1 MTRRFPLALMRSAAL
16 LALAMPA
23 AAIIAPGTAMAEVS
37 FGLSIRI
44 GYPPPPMPVYEQP
57 PLPGPDYIWVPGHW
71 EWSDWIDDY
80 FWVDGYWDQPPEPGL
95 LWTPAWWGWDHGAY
109 VYHGGYWG
117 REVGWYGGIDFG
129 FGYHGHGWEGG
140 YWNGRH
146 LAYNRAAVNVTNVT
160 NINVT
165 NVYYRPVRTEHNDR
179 GPRVSYAGGQGGVRA
194 EPTPAELRAS
204 QAPHIPPT
212 PVQQQ
217 RIQQAA
223 ATPTNH
229 AARLAPAWHPPA
241 VHRVADDGTPI
252 PRTVALTRGG
262 ATAGA
267 PPAYQRPAA
276 TPGQPAPGTPQ
287 GNFGARN
294 PGALPAATPGTMPG
308 NRPAMA
314 PGGYPQAGQ
323 PTAPQGQYG
332 APPRSYPQVQN
343 GQGQYPG
350 QGTPPPRPGYG
361 GAPVGQPGQG
371 QYGRGPNGQYPG
383 SPGGYQPPRPTP
395 PPPPQG
401 YTPPRPQPMGQPGY
415 GQAPHP
421 APQVMPQAVPH
432 MAPPAPPP
440 PRAAPPPPRPAP
452 PPQQHP
458 REHDHS

>member
-1 MTRRFPLALMRSAAL
+1 MIRRLPLALLRSAAL
-16 LALAMPA
+16 LALTVPA
-23 AAIIAPGTAMAEVS
+23 AAIVAPEAAMADVS

-80 FWVDGYWDQPPEPGL
+80 FWVDGYWDQPPEQGL

-109 VYHGGYWG
+109 LYHGGYWG

-140 YWNGRH
+140 YWNGGH

-165 NVYYRPVRTEHNDR
+165 NVYYRPVTVVNNN

-212 PVQQQ
+212 QQQQQ
-217 RIQQAA
+217 RVQQAA
-223 ATPTNH
+223 ASPTSR
-229 AARLAPAWHPPA
+229 ATQLAPAWHPPA
-241 VHRVADDGTPI
+241 VHRVGEDGAPI
-252 PRTVALTRGG
+252 PRAVALTRGG

-267 PPAYQRPAA
+267 PPAFQHPAA
-276 TPGQPAPGTPQ
+276 TPGQPT
-287 GNFGARN
+287 
-294 PGALPAATPGTMPG
+294 
-308 NRPAMA
+308 
-314 PGGYPQAGQ
+314 GQ
-323 PTAPQGQYG
+323 
-332 APPRSYPQVQN
+332 
-343 GQGQYPG
+343 
-350 QGTPPPRPGYG
+350 PPRPGYG
-361 GAPVGQPGQG
+361 QPMGQGGQPGG
-371 QYGRGPNGQYPG
+371 
-383 SPGGYQPPRPTP
+383 QPPRPGYGQPMGQGGQPGGQPPRPGYGQPMGQGGQPGGQPPRPAP
-395 PPPPQG
+395 PPG
-401 YTPPRPQPMGQPGY
+401 YTPPHPQPMGQPGY

-421 APQVMPQAVPH
+421 APQVMPQAAPR

-440 PRAAPPPPRPAP
+440 PRPAAPPPRPAQP
-452 PPQQHP
+452 PHP
-458 REHDHS
+458 KEHDHT